1 MHGTILIRSVS
12 LEEIKISSVER
23 FGPLVLS
30 DLPRARPVKSVLP
43 CSQPEAVAN
52 IAREVGCMG
61 LQTCITNILQIIF
74 N

>member
-43 CSQPEAVAN
+43 NSQPEAVAN
-52 IAREVGCMG
+52 VAREVGSVG
-61 LQTCITNILQIIF
+61 LQTCITNVLQIIF

>member
-1 MHGTILIRSVS
+1 MHGTILIRPIS
-12 LEEIKISSVER
+12 LEESIISSVER

-43 CSQPEAVAN
+43 RSQPEAVAN
-52 IAREVGCMG
+52 VARKVGSMG
-61 LQTCITNILQIIF
+61 LQTCITYILQIIF

>member
-43 CSQPEAVAN
+43 CSQPEAVTN
-52 IAREVGCMG
+52 IAREVGSMG
-61 LQTCITNILQIIF
+61 LQTCITYILQIIF